1 MTLDTFFYAK
11 SASVKSGPIVGP
23 RAWAGGETAVNMK
36 ALRLLESITGL
47 SANPWLCYYSLL
59 LFFL

>member
-47 SANPWLCYYSLL
+47 SANPWLC
-59 LFFL
+59 